1 MNFDRATRAV
11 AAYSIAFKVAL
22 AIAMIL
28 TIVRFTALHGEI
40 VEDERRAAL
49 ALEQRDRVRQMINEE
64 TGMRGYVATGDP
76 QFLDIFYK
84 SRKRAHVGDATERAV
99 QDYLDREIA
108 LVHERRRAQAIRE
121 LRRGKALFDRF
132 RREEAPIQRMREGA
146 LFGSFARTARLA
158 DGIVRIAIVAI
169 VLILLAI
176 AASAFT
182 YWRLHV
188 AQRLSRSDPLTDLP
202 NRRHAIERIEA
213 WLDEPRAAVGV
224 IFLDLDGFKK
234 INDVHGHAAG
244 DGILRMVAERLRA
257 QVWEGD
263 VVARIGGDEF
273 LCAFGPHIAAD
284 ALQRIAQR
292 LHHAITRPYRFE
304 DQDYVLGCSCG
315 WTVSEAGSH
324 DARALMDWAD
334 RAMYQ
339 AKAAGGGIRSA
350 SVQQA
355 FSTGG

>member
-22 AIAMIL
+22 AIAMVFA
-28 TIVRFTALHGEI
+28 IVRFTALHAEI
-40 VEDERRAAL
+40 LQDRLGVTLLLDQRERLRNM
-49 ALEQRDRVRQMINEE
+49 VNEE
-64 TGMRGYVATGDP
+64 TGIRGYVATGDP
-76 QFLDIFYK
+76 AFLDIYYS
-84 SRKRAHVGDATERAV
+84 SRAKLGTLDDAERAV
-99 QDYLDREIA
+99 QTYLEREVT
-108 LVHERRRAQAIRE
+108 LVREGHRAQAVRRLRE
-121 LRRGKALFDRF
+121 GKTLFDRF
-132 RREEAPIQRMREGA
+132 RAQEAPIVRARHA
-146 LFGSFARTARLA
+146 AVFFSLRRTARLA
-158 DGIVRIAIVAI
+158 EGIVHIAIVAI

-213 WLDEPRAAVGV
+213 WLDEPRSAVGV

-234 INDVHGHAAG
+234 INDVYGHAAG

-273 LCAFGPHIAAD
+273 LCAFGPHVAAD

-292 LHHAITRPYRFE
+292 LHRAITRPYRFE

-315 WTVSEAGSH
+315 WTVSEPGSH

-350 SVQQA
+350 GVQQA
-355 FSTGG
+355 FSTGR